1 MPPTLYLIDGHALA
15 YRMYF
20 ALTAGGSSQRWQNS
34 KGEPTAGIYGF
45 ARELFRVLEQEKPE
59 YLAVAFDVGKTFRDA
74 IFPEY
79 KGTREKMPDDLR
91 PQIERIRQMVDAF
104 NIPRLEMEG
113 YEADDVLGSV
123 AKIAAGQGLGV
134 KIITGDRDLLQ
145 LVNERTV
152 VYLAGDDQTYI
163 TDADVIKKL
172 GVRADQVVDYKAIV
186 GDTSDNI
193 PGVKGVGEKTAIAL
207 LEKFGTL
214 DGVYKNLDQVETRWK
229 GKLESSKVSAYMSY
243 DLALIRTDL
252 KIKFDLEHAKVTP
265 FDATALEEFFKEMEF
280 KTLLSKVSAISG
292 GSSSAPTTAP
302 ASTGTAV
309 KPVKTKSGQFS
320 MFVNEPQVVVAPNP
334 SNIEV
339 IIVDSEDKL
348 NDLKKQLAKAKV
360 ISFDT
365 ETTSTEE
372 MQAEIVGISLAIKP
386 GQGFYIPLGHTS
398 GNNLPI
404 EKVIAALTPSM
415 TDAKIGKVAHNAK
428 YDYIILARYGLVV
441 APLTFDTM
449 LAEFI
454 VDPSS
459 RNLGLKNLALAR
471 LGEEMT
477 HIEELIGKGKNQ
489 LSMAD
494 IAVESV
500 APYAA
505 ADAENTLRLMPIL
518 QKELE
523 KVNGTKLLAEIDMP
537 LTPVLAEM
545 EMTGALIDT
554 KFFSA
559 LSVELAKRLAEIE
572 KEIYK
577 LAGKTFN
584 INSPQQLSD
593 VLFNHLK
600 LEPPDKGKKTATGF
614 YSTSA
619 DVLEALSD
627 KHPILKWI
635 LENRELSKLKSTY
648 VDALPAAVDSNTGR
662 VHTSYSQIGAVTG
675 RLSSNNPN
683 LQNIPIRTEE
693 GRRVR
698 NGFIADKGNLLLSVD
713 YSQIELRIVAH
724 MAQDESMLKAFRA
737 GEDIHATTAAA
748 IYDIELDKVTKEMR
762 RHAKAINFGLI
773 YGMSAFGLA
782 RSTELTLSEA
792 DAFVKAYF
800 DKFPGVKKYLDGIRR
815 QAAEIG
821 YVETLLGRKRYFP
834 ALQGKINMQLKN
846 REEREAINAPIQG
859 TAADVMK
866 IAMLK
871 IPSAIKAA
879 GLKAKMLL
887 QVHDELVLECPK
899 NELEKTARLVQETMS
914 SAYPMSIPLETEAR
928 AGVSWGEMKVL
939 KS

>member
-20 ALTAGGSSQRWQNS
+20 ALTAGGGSQRWQNS

-45 ARELFRVLEQEKPE
+45 ARELVRVLEQEKPE
-59 YLAVAFDVGKTFRDA
+59 YLAVAFDVGKTFRDD

-91 PQIERIRQMVDAF
+91 PQIERIRQMVDMF
-104 NIPRLEMEG
+104 NIPRLEMDG
-113 YEADDVLGSV
+113 YEADDVLGS
-123 AKIAAGQGLGV
+123 AARIAAKKGLGV

-145 LVNERTV
+145 LVNERTA

-172 GVRADQVVDYKAIV
+172 GVRPTQVVDYKAIV

-214 DGVYKNLDQVETRWK
+214 DAIYANLDQVENRWK
-229 GKLESSKVSAYMSY
+229 GKFEASKDAAYMSY
-243 DLALIRTDL
+243 KLAKIEVDL
-252 KIKFDLEHAKVTP
+252 KIDLNLDHAAVRP
-265 FDATALEEFFKEMEF
+265 FDSSALAAFFQEMEF
-280 KTLLSKVSAISG
+280 KTLLNKLPAISG
-292 GSSSAPTTAP
+292 SAPSVEIAAAP
-302 ASTGTAV
+302 KKGKAGE
-309 KPVKTKSGQFS
+309 QMS
-320 MFVNEPQVVVAPNP
+320 MFVNAPVIVSTP
-334 SNIEV
+334 SKIEV
-339 IIVDSEDKL
+339 TVVDTDEKL
-348 NDLKKQLAKAKV
+348 GALKNELTRAKV

-372 MQAEIVGISLAIKP
+372 VTAELVGISLAVKE
-386 GQGFYIPLGHTS
+386 GHGYYIPVGHVS
-398 GNNLPI
+398 GNNLEI
-404 EKVIAALTPSM
+404 KKVMAALTPAM
-415 TDAKIGKVAHNAK
+415 TDSKIGKVAHNAK
-428 YDYIILARYGLVV
+428 YDYIMLARYGLVIS
-441 APLTFDTM
+441 PLTFDTM

-459 RNLGLKNLALAR
+459 RNLGLKNLSEYR

-477 HIEELIGKGKNQ
+477 HIEELIGKGKKQ
-489 LSMAD
+489 ISMAEVA
-494 IAVESV
+494 IESV
-500 APYAA
+500 ANYAA
-505 ADAENTLRLMPIL
+505 ADAETTLRLMPIM
-518 QKELE
+518 QKELQR
-523 KVNGTKLLAEIDMP
+523 VNGTKLLDEIDMP

-554 KFFSA
+554 KFFAAMSQ
-559 LSVELAKRLAEIE
+559 ELGQRLAEIE
-572 KEIYK
+572 KEIFQ

-584 INSPQQLSD
+584 LNSPQQLSD
-593 VLFNHLK
+593 VLFNHLR
-600 LEPPDKGKKTATGF
+600 LEPPDKGRKTTTGF

-619 DVLEALSD
+619 DVLEALRG
-627 KHPILKWI
+627 KHPALDFI
-635 LENRELSKLKSTY
+635 LEHRELSKLKSTY
-648 VDALPAAVDSNTGR
+648 VDALPAAMDPNTGR

-683 LQNIPIRTEE
+683 LQNIPIRTET

-698 NGFIADKGNLLLSVD
+698 NGFIADKGNVLLSVD

-724 MAQDESMLKAFRA
+724 MAQDEAMLKAFRA

-748 IYDIELDKVTKEMR
+748 IYDIELDNVTKDMR

-773 YGMSAFGLA
+773 YGMSAFGLT
-782 RSTELTLSEA
+782 RSTDLTLAEA
-792 DAFVKAYF
+792 EDFVKAYF
-800 DKFPGVKKYLDGIRR
+800 TKFPGVKKYLDGMRR

-859 TAADVMK
+859 TAADIMK
-866 IAMLK
+866 LAMLK
-871 IPSAIKAA
+871 IPSALQAA
-879 GLKAKMLL
+879 GLKGKMLL

-899 NELEKTARLVQETMS
+899 KEVEKTAKVVQETMAE
-914 SAYPMSIPLETEAR
+914 AYPMSIPLETEAR
-928 AGVSWGEMKVL
+928 AGASWGEMTVL
-939 KS
+939 K